1 LPSFAVN
8 DSALSDFG
16 MSVQTNAEVSW
27 AGPVEW
33 MRISAVA
40 PGSAAARADLLPGD
54 RILAIDG
61 ILITKLEKTQMLD
74 LLFHRRPGASS
85 RMLILGQHGPLPR
98 FVTLVARR
106 PLY

>member
-1 LPSFAVN
+1 
-8 DSALSDFG
+8 

-27 AGPVEW
+27 AGPVDW
-33 MRISAVA
+33 MRISAVD
-40 PGSAAARADLLPGD
+40 PGSAAARANLLPGD